1 MLSTWL
7 ITVDVDIDHL
17 AVVVFVKMFYLF
29 PLYSTLRNKWHY
41 SVHTWSVESYST
53 SLRVEYLQKL
63 FGIFWQ
69 KFYLFSQIIYL
80 FIYSITSLNQRGFI
94 DIYYLDYDSVRKLFQ
109 LWLLRTLTLLLCPF
123 NMLHQRK
130 FLHFSP
136 FWHYKMLRLI
146 LYLSCPSSQ
155 ICHLSE
161 EPGIPLLKSGNRNK
175 ILHTRYVHCL

>member
-41 SVHTWSVESYST
+41 SVHIWSVESYST

-69 KFYLFSQIIYL
+69 KLYLFSQIIYL
-80 FIYSITSLNQRGFI
+80 FIYSITFSNQCGFI
-94 DIYYLDYDSVRKLFQ
+94 DIYYLDYDSVRPSFFMQIISALTFEDSF
-109 LWLLRTLTLLLCPF
+109 TLLLCPF

-130 FLHFSP
+130 CFCTSLPSGIIRCRGSFYICP
-136 FWHYKMLRLI
+136 ALVLKPVICLRSLGFF
-146 LYLSCPSSQ
+146 Y
-155 ICHLSE
+155 
-161 EPGIPLLKSGNRNK
+161 
-175 ILHTRYVHCL
+175 